1 MVRKPKRSK
10 QKPSGISKRAIIFY
24 VISILVI
31 ISMAVG
37 LVISVLV
44 PSRPAPFPMALFS
57 LGVAPLI

>member
-10 QKPSGISKRAIIFY
+10 QKPSGISKRAIVFY

-37 LVISVLV
+37 LVISALV
-44 PSRPAPFPMALFS
+44 PSRPAPLPTALCP
-57 LGVAPLI
+57 LGVVPLI